1 MSLGGPQDVP
11 ELHEAIQKA
20 VKQDVLVVCA
30 AGNNGDC
37 NDNTEELD
45 YPGAYSEVIEVG
57 AVNLE
62 RKITCFS
69 NSNQEIDLVAPGDEI
84 LSTYPDGK
92 YAVLSGTSM
101 ATPRCCWSACLAH

>member
-1 MSLGGPQDVP
+1 MSRSGPKEVI
-11 ELHEAIQKA
+11 ELYEAIHNA

-45 YPGAYSEVIEVG
+45 FPGAYSEVIEVG

-62 RKITCFS
+62 RKLACFR
-69 NSNQEIDLVAPGDEI
+69 NSNQEIDVVAPGDEI
-84 LSTYPDGK
+84 LST
-92 YAVLSGTSM
+92 
-101 ATPRCCWSACLAH
+101 